1 MRYEIDPVNFAISI
15 FENGSDVP
23 FQYQPDY
30 PNLDKFDTYEE
41 AEAWAQASIAAHAL
55 DATHYAPNGKGLAP
69 EPIVPSA
76 IASGKAKLEALGL
89 TPEEITALTRF

>member
-1 MRYEIDPVNFAISI
+1 MRYEIDTVTFAISI
-15 FENGSDVP
+15 FNDGADVP

-30 PNLDKFDTYEE
+30 PNLDKFDSYEE
-41 AEAWAQASIAAHAL
+41 AEAWALAAIAAHTP

-76 IASGKAKLEALGL
+76 VASGKAKLEALGL